1 MGIHVTNKRYL
12 SATVGRA
19 SNAVMKFLTVV
30 TTLFMPLT
38 LIVGWYG
45 MNFEH
50 MPELEFKYSY
60 PIVFGFSLLLV
71 IIMCVIFKKKKW
83 W

>member
-1 MGIHVTNKRYL
+1 
-12 SATVGRA
+12 
-19 SNAVMKFLTVV
+19 
-30 TTLFMPLT
+30 MPLT